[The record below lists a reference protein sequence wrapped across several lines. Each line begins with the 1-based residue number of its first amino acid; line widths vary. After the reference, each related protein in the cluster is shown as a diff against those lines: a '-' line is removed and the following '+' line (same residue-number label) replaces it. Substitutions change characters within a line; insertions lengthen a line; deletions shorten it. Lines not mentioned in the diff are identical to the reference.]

1 MLESYYDNDLSAEF
15 PSMQCYVGDT
25 IVFEDLS
32 KAKNNANIK
41 TWDFQYYGTLG
52 RQL

>member
-1 MLESYYDNDLSAEF
+1 MLCRRYDS
-15 PSMQCYVGDT
+15 
-25 IVFEDLS
+25 FEDLS

-52 RQL
+52 NSYNEYNYNIFESSKILN